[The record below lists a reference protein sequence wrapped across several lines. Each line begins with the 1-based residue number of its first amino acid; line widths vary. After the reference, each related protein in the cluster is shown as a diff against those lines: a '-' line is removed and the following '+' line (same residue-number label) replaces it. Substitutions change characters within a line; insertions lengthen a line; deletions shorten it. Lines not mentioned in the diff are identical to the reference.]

1 MPRNSDVLPKTSA
14 NKRSSKDET
23 TRDKKHE
30 VDVKDENVHPAVA
43 ALVVARPHDRTLA
56 PVTAA
61 VAARVVADHRRT
73 HHRQYRDRRLHQEK
87 LVVDLNSAMM
97 IDRLVPV
104 IAMIIGGLLVGERTI
119 GDEGIHHRGHRQ
131 NQSHRIVVGVPAV
144 AVREARDAQRRQND
158 HVLLKK
164 KFTNGGGIGLIR
176 WDPTLIDVIENAQ
189 MIWRFLSEI
198 PSMIENRKKDAMNRT
213 MLIVLLGMSQRRNRR
228 TETAK
233 WQRPKKLLKRSAIFV
248 AMPMVSG
255 IVVVVGMMNPP
266 PPPPVGPRRVDR
278 DPIPVRRH
286 RRPIQLVEV
295 IVIPIECDSYTLP

>member
-1 MPRNSDVLPKTSA
+1 
-14 NKRSSKDET
+14 
-23 TRDKKHE
+23 
-30 VDVKDENVHPAVA
+30 
-43 ALVVARPHDRTLA
+43 
-56 PVTAA
+56 
-61 VAARVVADHRRT
+61 
-73 HHRQYRDRRLHQEK
+73 
-87 LVVDLNSAMM
+87 MM
-97 IDRLVPV
+97 IDRLGPV

-119 GDEGIHHRGHRQ
+119 GDDGIHHRGHHQ
-131 NQSHRIVVGVPAV
+131 NQNHHIVVGVPAV
-144 AVREARDAQRRQND
+144 EVREARDAQRRQND

-255 IVVVVGMMNPP
+255 LVVVGMMNPP

-286 RRPIQLVEV
+286 RPIQLVEV

>member
-1 MPRNSDVLPKTSA
+1 
-14 NKRSSKDET
+14 
-23 TRDKKHE
+23 
-30 VDVKDENVHPAVA
+30 
-43 ALVVARPHDRTLA
+43 
-56 PVTAA
+56 
-61 VAARVVADHRRT
+61 
-73 HHRQYRDRRLHQEK
+73 
-87 LVVDLNSAMM
+87 MM

-119 GDEGIHHRGHRQ
+119 GDEGIHHRGHQIQ
-131 NQSHRIVVGVPAV
+131 NQNQNHRIVVGVPAV
-144 AVREARDAQRRQND
+144 AVREARDVQRRQND

-164 KFTNGGGIGLIR
+164 KCTNGRIGLIR
-176 WDPTLIDVIENAQ
+176 WNPTLIDVIENAQ
-189 MIWRFLSEI
+189 KIRRFLREI
-198 PSMIENRKKDAMNRT
+198 TSMIENRKKDAMNRT
-213 MLIVLLGMSQRRNRR
+213 MLIVLLGMSKRRNRR
-228 TETAK
+228 AEAAK

-286 RRPIQLVEV
+286 RPIQLVEV